1 VNRPDDDNHIS
12 LREYMDMRLTNLS
25 QHLEIREAANQR
37 EHEKAAAAG
46 QRAMEIASEELSRRL
61 EILNGHQEELRKDR
75 DRYVTQDVFTITTQE
90 QDKRVRALEKTV
102 WGAMAVVGV
111 LWLLIKL

>member
-1 VNRPDDDNHIS
+1 MSDDPNHIP

-25 QHLEIREAANQR
+25 QHLELRESAAQR
-37 EHEKAAAAG
+37 EQEKSATAN
-46 QRAMEIASEELSRRL
+46 QRAMEIAAEELSRRL
-61 EILNGHQEELRKDR
+61 DILNGHQEELRKDR
-75 DRYVTQDVFTITTQE
+75 DRYVTGEVFSLTIRE

-111 LWLLIKL
+111 LWLLVKL